1 MRMRRTTTMLTAL
14 NLDRLYQEVYKRM
27 TPKIP
32 RPINPKATK
41 EPIFQPTAMPEVGIT
56 EGGGILV
63 GTGQIQSVSAGQAA
77 FKHMPLIQDKP
88 LAQLASL
95 VQAKEQDCGGG
106 DGAGVPVG
114 VIGAIAQS
122 VVDPGSEAIN
132 LKRIIAKVPEP
143 VLGVEFV
150 PVKIIVP
157 VDSSV

>member
-1 MRMRRTTTMLTAL
+1 
-14 NLDRLYQEVYKRM
+14 M

-32 RPINPKATK
+32 KPIKPKATN
-41 EPIFQPTAMPEVGIT
+41 EPIFQPTAIPEVGIA

-63 GTGQIQSVSAGQAA
+63 GTGQIQSVSAGQLA
-77 FKHMPLIQDKP
+77 FKHIPLIQVNP

-95 VQAKEQDCGGG
+95 VQAKEQDCGGA
-106 DGAGVPVG
+106 DGTGVPVG
-114 VIGAIAQS
+114 VIGAMAQR
-122 VVDPGSEAIN
+122 VVEPAAVAIN

-143 VLGVEFV
+143 VLAVELV